1 MMKRLISYS
10 AMLLPLIV
18 MTGCTASYTP
28 PTDSRR
34 VQEPQ
39 QAVLDQSE
47 SEKKDIEVRRNM
59 ERLQNACEAYAKD
72 HHGKY
77 PVELDQTF
85 KSYIYKAC
93 DAKPEGNMED
103 GPLVN
108 PFNGKHEWPYAG
120 MVEDV
125 LHARAA
131 YPEAA
136 YIGTVQHS
144 SIGDGQSYAITGGG
158 SNGKQLGSYYRGSGG
173 TLVLSN
179 VNSLSQIPHH
189 STMRLTIKED
199 PDGNELSGI
208 SPLVG
213 LDIKYVR
220 ATDAVV
226 YRLNGM
232 ENIEKLDLSQTGIT
246 REAIQPLSTLSSLN
260 SLDLSETNIADAN
273 LEYLS
278 FNPQLKK
285 LSLRRTV
292 VGKDT
297 LKNLTTLRDLRELD
311 VRDTK
316 ITQFG
321 LAEIANMP
329 RLEVLFLS
337 GKLNA
342 ADVTHLMTKP
352 TKSLNLDTA
361 LDPAVFKKLQQSIPG
376 RKISIAR

>member
-1 MMKRLISYS
+1 MLKRLLPFS
-10 AMLLPLIV
+10 AMLLSFIA
-18 MTGCTASYTP
+18 MTGCTSRYIP
-28 PTDSRR
+28 SSDSIR
-34 VQEPQ
+34 EPQ
-39 QAVLDQSE
+39 PQQVAPDLNGSE
-47 SEKKDIEVRRNM
+47 NKDLEVRRNM
-59 ERLQNACEAYAKD
+59 ERLQNAVEAYAKD
-72 HHGKY
+72 HEGKY
-77 PVELDQTF
+77 PVQLDQTF

-93 DAKPEGNMED
+93 DVKPEGNTD
-103 GPLVN
+103 NGPLVN

-125 LHARAA
+125 LQARAA
-131 YPEAA
+131 YPEAVE
-136 YIGTVQHS
+136 IGVVQYS
-144 SIGDGQSYAITGGG
+144 SIGDGHSYAITGGG
-158 SNGKQLGSYYRGSGG
+158 SHGKQLGCYYRGSGG
-173 TLVLSN
+173 TLVMSN

-189 STMRLTIKED
+189 STLKLTIKED
-199 PDGNELSGI
+199 VDGNQLSGI

-220 ATDAVV
+220 ATDEVV
-226 YRLNGM
+226 YKLSGM

-246 REAIQPLSTLSSLN
+246 SEAIQPLSTLSSLN
-260 SLDLSETNIADAN
+260 SLDLSETNIADTN

-297 LKNLTTLRDLRELD
+297 LKSITTLRDLRELD

-329 RLEVLFLS
+329 RLEVLSLS
-337 GKLNA
+337 GKLND
-342 ADVTHLMTKP
+342 ADLTHLMTKP
-352 TKSLNLDTA
+352 TKTLNLDTA
-361 LDPAVFKKLQQSIPG
+361 LDPAAFRKLQQSIPG
-376 RKISIAR
+376 RKVNIAR

>member
-1 MMKRLISYS
+1 MLKRLLPHL
-10 AMLLPLIV
+10 ALLLSLIA
-18 MTGCTASYTP
+18 MTGCTAIYRPSS
-28 PTDSRR
+28 DSTRGP
-34 VQEPQ
+34 QPQ
-39 QAVLDQSE
+39 QAAPDLSGN
-47 SEKKDIEVRRNM
+47 EKKDFEVRRNM
-59 ERLQNACEAYAKD
+59 ERLQNAVEAYAKD
-72 HHGKY
+72 HEGKY
-77 PVELDQTF
+77 PVDLDQTF
-85 KSYIYKAC
+85 KNYIYKAC
-93 DAKPEGNMED
+93 DAKPEGNPEN

-108 PFNGKHEWPYAG
+108 PFNGRHEWPYAG
-120 MVEDV
+120 MVDDV

-131 YPEAA
+131 YPEAVE
-136 YIGTVQHS
+136 IGIVQHS

-158 SNGKQLGSYYRGSGG
+158 SNGKQLGCYYRGSGG

-189 STMRLTIKED
+189 STLKITIKED
-199 PDGNELSGI
+199 GDGNQLSGI

-213 LDIKYVR
+213 LDIKFVR
-220 ATDAVV
+220 ATDEVV
-226 YRLNGM
+226 YKLNGM

-260 SLDLSETNIADAN
+260 SLDLSETNIAGAN

-278 FNPQLKK
+278 FNPQLEK

-297 LKNLTTLRDLRELD
+297 LMILTTLRDLRDLD
-311 VRDTK
+311 LRDTR

-329 RLEVLFLS
+329 RLEVLSLS
-337 GKLNA
+337 GKLSD

-352 TKSLNLDTA
+352 TKSLNLDAA
-361 LDPAVFKKLQQSIPG
+361 LDPAAFRKLQQSIPG
-376 RKISIAR
+376 RRVNIAR